1 MTGTDRPPSSPR
13 EAPRSGDR
21 VRQVVVA
28 AGAVV
33 AVVGSFVGSGAAG
46 GTPIEDA
53 AGGAL
58 SADSTLIA
66 PAGPAFSI
74 WSVIYAGL
82 LAYAVWQFLP
92 SQTSRD
98 RQRRL
103 GYPVTAT
110 LVLNAAWIL
119 SVQAGLLWLSAIVIV
134 LLLIALLITFVL
146 VVRTRMPRQSVIESI
161 VLDGTVGLYLGWV
174 CVATAANLTA
184 GLMVAGFDGF
194 GAAPEVWGVAIV
206 VVAGLAGIALA
217 VFGGGRLTPALS
229 LSWGLAWLSVSRI
242 TGELVSPTVA
252 AAAIASASAVIVAT
266 VVIRIAHD
274 VRRRPREPVP
284 APPVS

>member
-1 MTGTDRPPSSPR
+1 
-13 EAPRSGDR
+13 
-21 VRQVVVA
+21 VRQVVVE
-28 AGAVV
+28 AGAVI
-33 AVVGSFVGSGAAG
+33 AVLGSFVGSGAAG
-46 GTPIEDA
+46 GTPIRDA

-58 SADSTLIA
+58 SADSTLIT

-92 SQTSRD
+92 SQTARD

-103 GYPVTAT
+103 GYPVAAT

-194 GAAPEVWGVAIV
+194 GAAPEAWGAAIV

-217 VFGGGRLTPALS
+217 VFGGGRLAPALS
-229 LSWGLAWLSVSRI
+229 LSWGLAWLAVSRI

-252 AAAIASASAVIVAT
+252 AVAIATASAVIVST
-266 VVIRIAHD
+266 VVIRVAHD
-274 VRRRPREPVP
+274 VRRRPREPDPEAAP
-284 APPVS
+284 APAIS